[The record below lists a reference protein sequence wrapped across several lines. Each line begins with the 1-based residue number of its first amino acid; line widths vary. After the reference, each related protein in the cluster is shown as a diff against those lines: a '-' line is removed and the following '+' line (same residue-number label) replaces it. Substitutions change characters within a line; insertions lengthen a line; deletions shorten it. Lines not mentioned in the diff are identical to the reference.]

1 MASSKII
8 VSPGVY
14 TTETDLTYV
23 AQSLGVT
30 TLGVVGEAPSGPAF
44 EPVFIKNFTEYSTFF
59 GTLNPEKYAAL
70 PSLPK
75 YEMGYI
81 AKQYLEQ
88 SNQLFVTRV
97 LGLSGYNA
105 GKAYVITAYANID
118 FYKTNSVGN
127 RVLYNHPTVT
137 GSTYVGTKSTTDWGI
152 TISGTDVKLSM
163 TTSDPMFGTGNTFNQ
178 NGMTIYSTDGSGDDN
193 TVIST
198 DLISPISITG
208 WTKSDTD
215 DCTFY
220 IIQGTLSADTT
231 SNITTL
237 TNNVVY
243 SASCQSNYDKLVV
256 AMVRS
261 RVTTSNDY
269 DVTDDEQYLVRN
281 DSGIADG
288 LNNVLF
294 KDFDSINDPNGEFYL
309 SGYTKGSNSELF
321 TYKVS
326 LDSNKKSYISK
337 VLGGAGNAHTC
348 VYCNGPKSKNTEIW
362 VEEIYPKMYQT
373 MVQYERLYGI
383 AGIERIN
390 DDLSNYG
397 YDDGTGVAPIG
408 YETPETP
415 WIVSELRGNK
425 VDRLFKFQSISDGEN
440 ANVEIKISIANINLA
455 TGEFDVIIRKW
466 DDTDAKIQVLE
477 KYQKC
482 NLTKDSNNYI
492 GKKIG
497 TSDGKYDL
505 KSSFTMLILNS
516 NHPEDAIPSGFEGYP
531 MRYDQVEPA
540 GGSVGDLRNMRP
552 MFKTKYYDIGEVL
565 YSNPITGYEIQAAG
579 DKPPFY
585 RKKYLGF
592 NRAVGMDPSVFAYK
606 GYTTSGGVWT
616 TMSKGFH
623 MDSGASD
630 AVINKIDT
638 SQLVVAQNATGF
650 EVGSTTFR
658 NEDDLENTE
667 YESLFSR
674 KFTVSPYGGFDG
686 WDPNRGRR
694 TNGDNYRRGK
704 QTYNNSGF
712 LGETSDWYAYL
723 AGIQTFSNPEAVNI
737 NIFATPGI
745 DYVNNKQLIDEAITT
760 VEEDRAD
767 SLYILTTPDI
777 DYQTGFLYTPE
788 DAVDNLDNADLDT
801 NYSATYYPW
810 IKYNDMIN
818 NVSIYIPPTAEV
830 MRNIALTDNIAFPW
844 FAVGGYTRGLVKAP
858 RARTKLTLADRDLLY
873 ENRLNPI
880 ATFNDV
886 GVVIWGQKTLQVAES
901 ALDRINVR
909 RLLLQTRKL
918 IATVAK
924 RLVFEQNDDVVR
936 NEFLNLVN
944 PILDGIKNERG
955 LTDFRVQLIN
965 GEEDMDQLLLRGKI
979 FLKPTRALEF
989 IDLEFVITPTSASFE
1004 NV

>member
-1 MASSKII
+1 MANSKII

-14 TTETDLTYV
+14 SDETDLTFV

-59 GTLNPEKYAAL
+59 GTLNPEKYALL

-88 SNQLFVTRV
+88 SNQLFVTRI
-97 LGLSGYNA
+97 LGLTGYNA
-105 GKAYVITAYANID
+105 GKAYAITAYANID
-118 FYKTNSVGN
+118 LYKNG
-127 RVLYNHPTVT
+127 VLYNDPTVS
-137 GSTYVGTKSTTDWGI
+137 GSTYIGTKSTTDWGVII
-152 TISGTDVKLSM
+152 TGSDVKLYM
-163 TTSDPMFGTGNTFNQ
+163 TTSDPMFGTGNTFNT
-178 NGMTIYSTDGSGDDN
+178 NGFTIYSNDVSGTDN
-193 TVIST
+193 TVVAS
-198 DLISPISITG
+198 DLTTPLEITG
-208 WTKSDTD
+208 WTKSDVH

-220 IIQGTLSADTT
+220 IIQGTLSANT
-231 SNITTL
+231 ITGTATL
-237 TNNVVY
+237 TSNVVY

-261 RVTTSNDY
+261 RVITTNDY
-269 DVTDDEQYLVRN
+269 DVTDDQQYIVRN
-281 DSGIADG
+281 DSSIAGG
-288 LNNVLF
+288 LNNVFLE
-294 KDFDSINDPNGEFYL
+294 DIDSGQDPLGEFYL
-309 SGYTKGSNSELF
+309 SGYTKGSSSEYF
-321 TYKVS
+321 SYKIS
-326 LDSNKKSYISK
+326 LDPDKKSFISK
-337 VLGGAGNAHTC
+337 VLGGAGNSSSC
-348 VYCNGPKSKNTEIW
+348 VWCGGHKSKNTEIW
-362 VEEIYPKMYQT
+362 VEEVYPKMYQT
-373 MVQYERLYGI
+373 LVQYEKLYGI
-383 AGIERIN
+383 AGISRVN

-397 YDDGTGVAPIG
+397 FDDGTGNAPIG

-425 VDRLFKFQSISDGEN
+425 VDRLFKFQSISDGEMG
-440 ANVEIKISIANINLA
+440 NVEYKVSIMNINLS

-466 DDTDAKIQVLE
+466 NDTDANLGVLE

-497 TSDGKYDL
+497 TADGKYDL
-505 KSSFTMLILNS
+505 KSSFTMLILNP
-516 NHPEDAIPSGFEGYP
+516 NHPEDAVPAGFEGLP
-531 MRYDQVEPA
+531 MRYDQVEPV
-540 GGSVGDLRNMRP
+540 GGSVGDLKNMRP
-552 MFKTKYYDIGEVL
+552 MFKTDYYDIGEVL
-565 YSNPITGYEIQAAG
+565 YLNPITGYEIQSSG

-585 RKKYLGF
+585 KKTFLGF
-592 NRAVGMDPSVFAYK
+592 NQGVGMDPAVFAYK

-623 MDSGASD
+623 LDSGA
-630 AVINKIDT
+630 ATAIINKINT
-638 SQLVVAQNATGF
+638 SQLVVPVNTSGF
-650 EVGSTTFR
+650 EVGVSQFR
-658 NEDDLENTE
+658 NEDDLDGTE
-667 YESLFSR
+667 YESLYSR
-674 KFTVSPYGGFDG
+674 KFTVAPYGGFDG
-686 WDPNRGRR
+686 WDENRGRR
-694 TNGDNYRRGK
+694 TNGDNYRKGK
-704 QTYNNSGF
+704 AAYTNSGF

-737 NIFATPGI
+737 NVFATPGI
-745 DYVNNKQLIDEAITT
+745 DYVNNKQLIDEAISMA
-760 VEEDRAD
+760 EEDRAD
-767 SLYILTTPDI
+767 SLYIITTPDI

-810 IKYNDMIN
+810 IKYPDTIN
-818 NVSIYIPPTAEV
+818 NVSIYIPATAEV
-830 MRNIALTDNIAFPW
+830 VRNIALTDNIAFPW
-844 FAVGGYTRGLVKAP
+844 YPIGGYTRGLVKAS

-873 ENRLNPI
+873 ENRINPI

-901 ALDRINVR
+901 DLDRINVR

-918 IATVAK
+918 IANVSK
-924 RLVFEQNDDVVR
+924 RLVFEQNDDIVR

-955 LTDFRVQLIN
+955 LIDFRVQLVDN
-965 GEEDMDQLLLRGKI
+965 AENDDQLTLRGKI
-979 FLKPTRALEF
+979 FVKPTSALEF
-989 IDLEFVITPTSASFE
+989 IDLEFVITPNSASFE
-1004 NV
+1004 NI